1 MRSTL
6 FEVYLGK
13 FQFMVTLKNGS
24 LKQQIY
30 NLLCSEFYWIG
41 SLCKHLERGC
51 QFSSFFTIFLRLHF
65 SNSFFSGSIDGNFL
79 PNSFFYGLLYFAV
92 INKSLVN
99 FTNSFTRNFYAHRIW
114 SFFGEPRLANRKKF
128 GQFLGDFDLI
138 LTNLNLILAFN
149 FDLILAFN
157 FDLILAFNF
166 DLILT
171 FNLLVKMNGKF
182 FAKRRKP
189 TTFYLAKKVW

>member
-1 MRSTL
+1 
-6 FEVYLGK
+6 
-13 FQFMVTLKNGS
+13 
-24 LKQQIY
+24 
-30 NLLCSEFYWIG
+30 
-41 SLCKHLERGC
+41 
-51 QFSSFFTIFLRLHF
+51 
-65 SNSFFSGSIDGNFL
+65 
-79 PNSFFYGLLYFAV
+79 
-92 INKSLVN
+92 
-99 FTNSFTRNFYAHRIW
+99 
-114 SFFGEPRLANRKKF
+114 LANRKKF